1 MNVGMEWNGRMDG
14 WMTIVT
20 DNNYDGDGW
29 QLWWQ
34 QTTTNDDG
42 VAERSTSTN
51 SGADLV
57 L

>member
-1 MNVGMEWNGRMDG
+1 MEWNGRMDG